1 MRGSGQRVPV
11 DRSGPAAHHGEPAG
25 PPVAVLLEPRAH
37 YAEPGDRPD
46 AVAAELGVMIARVE
60 RAVRPVAGIG
70 RVHVCRWGDGA
81 EHLHWWFQ
89 GRPAGFTQL
98 LGTFGAIWDD
108 VLPSDA

>member
-1 MRGSGQRVPV
+1 
-11 DRSGPAAHHGEPAG
+11 
-25 PPVAVLLEPRAH
+25 
-37 YAEPGDRPD
+37 
-46 AVAAELGVMIARVE
+46 MISRVE
-60 RAVRPVAGIG
+60 RAVRSVAGIG

-108 VLPSDA
+108 VLAPTPLPVWQDNLRMVVRALSE